1 VLTSKLPGGQALLG
15 LVPILLKMND
25 KGGPPLAYAVV
36 PVMFVIERTLLVR
49 STEQGAL
56 VTTPPD
62 NGLESRHVPDP
73 VLTRGSRSVI
83 PLSSVGNVIFIILL
97 G

>member
-1 VLTSKLPGGQALLG
+1 LLG

-25 KGGPPLAYAVV
+25 KGGPPFAYAVV
-36 PVMFVIERTLLVR
+36 PVIFVIERTLFMT
-49 STEQGAL
+49 STAQTAL
-56 VTTPPD
+56 LTTPPD
-62 NGLESRHVPDP
+62 NGLLSRHVPDP
-73 VLTRGSRSVI
+73 GLEAESRSLI